1 MVSGDRS
8 LTRSCHT
15 VAALLCCVAMLCGA
29 GCRKRAA
36 RPEQDED
43 EGPAQQQA
51 TARHKEQVKPTARSF
66 YEEGKRFQYAGR
78 YEDAVGAWARAIE
91 ADERVELIVALAKNA
106 MADEMIEKAHYRMH
120 RPHENPEYC
129 RSARQLLELIVDEE
143 NGFLEKH
150 VEKANEQL
158 AEWEWITR
166 GWDTFHRAQRLI
178 DDYQL
183 AEALDLLESIRDE
196 YAGTP
201 LAGKAIPLLEQYG
214 RE

>member
-8 LTRSCHT
+8 LTGSCHT

-36 RPEQDED
+36 GPKQDEGK
-43 EGPAQQQA
+43 GPAQQQEATRHEEQVDA
-51 TARHKEQVKPTARSF
+51 TARAL

-78 YEDAVGAWARAIE
+78 YEDAVDAWARAIE
-91 ADERVELIVALAKNA
+91 ADKRVELVVALAKNA

-120 RPHENPEYC
+120 RPYEDPAYS

-166 GWDTFHRAQRLI
+166 GWDAFHRAQRLI

-196 YAGTP
+196 YAGTL
-201 LAGKAIPLLEQYG
+201 LAGKAIPLLKQYG
-214 RE
+214 HE

>member
-1 MVSGDRS
+1 M
-8 LTRSCHT
+8 
-15 VAALLCCVAMLCGA
+15 LLCCVTVLCGA

-36 RPEQDED
+36 EREQGESQ
-43 EGPAQQQA
+43 GPAQQQQR
-51 TARHKEQVKPTARSF
+51 TRHEEKIKATARSF

-78 YEDAVGAWARAIE
+78 YKDAVDAWAKAIE
-91 ADERVELIVALAKNA
+91 ADKRVELLVALAKNA
-106 MADEMIEKAHYRMH
+106 MVDEMIEKAHYRMH
-120 RPHENPEYC
+120 RPEENPAYS
-129 RSARQLLELIVDEE
+129 RSARELLELIVDEE

-150 VEKANEQL
+150 VERANEQL

-166 GWDTFHRAQRLI
+166 GWDAFHRAQRLI

-201 LAGKAIPLLEQYG
+201 LAGKAIPLLDQYG